1 MTNERIRKMRY
12 SPIKHP
18 DSVLDI
24 LISEIFYS
32 SPDLRVS
39 KNIIYKILYDLKNQ
53 VDADNPIRDT
63 LSFYWYFY
71 GPNSDS
77 LKEHI
82 NKMEKRGIIDL
93 QELPDGRPLLHLKRD
108 ISHIDDNGLDEAKT
122 KLHKILSSFTISKAD
137 EFRESI
143 YRRYAPFSFQ
153 NTFKYDYLKQL
164 KSFNAKIQ
172 FKIVLEDNQ
181 NEDEILKEYSRL
193 ENLLYTSE
201 NELSVHPVFEDFQEN
216 FSSFVTGTIRI
227 LETNMEVSD
236 FNKFNLGTE
245 TLDFL
250 NKSTWNTFARG
261 VRIPD
266 EGHDPIYNDKVPEWC
281 EIFENSLT
289 GYENIIDDYDTQ
301 TIDFISMNRL
311 RSRILNSQS
320 KSILSS
326 SICGYLGYGV

>member
-1 MTNERIRKMRY
+1 MQY
-12 SPIKHP
+12 SAIKHP

-24 LISEIFYS
+24 LISEIFHS

-39 KNIIYKILYDLKNQ
+39 KNIIYKILYDLKKQ
-53 VDADNPIRDT
+53 LDADNPIRDT
-63 LSFYWYFY
+63 LPFYWYFY

-82 NKMEKRGIIDL
+82 HKMEKRGIIDQ
-93 QELPDGRPLLHLKRD
+93 QELKDGRPLLHWKRE
-108 ISHIDDNGLDEAKT
+108 ISHTDESGLDEAHE
-122 KLHKILSSFTISKAD
+122 KLKKILSSFDISKA
-137 EFRESI
+137 EEYRESI

-153 NTFKYDYLKQL
+153 NTFKQDYLKQL

-172 FKIVLEDNQ
+172 FKIVLEDNE

-201 NELSVHPVFEDFQEN
+201 NELSVHPVFEDFQEYY
-216 FSSFVTGTIRI
+216 SSFVTGTLRI

-266 EGHDPIYNDKVPEWC
+266 EGHDSSYNDNVPEWC
-281 EIFENSLT
+281 EIFDSSLT
-289 GYENIIDDYDTQ
+289 GYENIINDYDTQ
-301 TIDFISMNRL
+301 SIDFIGMSHL
-311 RSRILNSQS
+311 RSRILDNKS
-320 KSILSS
+320 KSVLSS
-326 SICGYLGYGV
+326 SICGYLGYGE